1 MRLRTARPATISLVR
16 AMAHADVACPAAAPP
31 PTHLPP
37 VQHAGRPDAA
47 IAARD
52 AVEGRDARPGAA
64 AGLLQ
69 VRAGPAAEG
78 PEVVGLHALHEGVQ
92 EPCASALGV

>member
-1 MRLRTARPATISLVR
+1 MRLRAARPATTSLVR
-16 AMAHADVACPAAAPP
+16 AMAHADAACSAAAPLSA
-31 PTHLPP
+31 HLPP

-47 IAARD
+47 VTARG
-52 AVEGRDARPGAA
+52 AVEGRNTRPGAA
-64 AGLLQ
+64 ARLLQ

-92 EPCASALGV
+92 ESCASVLGV